1 MTGACTTSVHGVTGH
16 SCSARDADFLHHR
29 SVPCALRQLIR
40 CHAQQAVCR
49 QVPTKFRVF
58 DEMVQAFS
66 SSLQTLVCC
75 VIKACIY
82 VVQNIHDDL
91 CTPGVLGCVLMPN
104 LASPSVN
111 ESNLQ

>member
-1 MTGACTTSVHGVTGH
+1 MPCTASHLLP
-16 SCSARDADFLHHR
+16 SAG
-29 SVPCALRQLIR
+29 
-40 CHAQQAVCR
+40 
-49 QVPTKFRVF
+49 KFRVF
-58 DEMVQAFS
+58 DEMVQA
-66 SSLQTLVCC
+66 LVCC

-82 VVQNIHDDL
+82 VVQHIHDDL